1 MISFH
6 LWLLNQEV
14 FIMRHAKHSRRLG
27 RRTSHRLAMLRNLTT
42 SLFKHQRI
50 TTTHTRAKEV
60 QKMAERIIT
69 MAKNSLDPKK
79 SLAAKRQVFRYIR
92 DEGATEELFNV
103 IAPQYSGDGKSS
115 EERRGGYTRIIQVAP
130 RKGDG
135 APMVFLELV

>member
-1 MISFH
+1 
-6 LWLLNQEV
+6 
-14 FIMRHAKHSRRLG
+14 MRHQKHSRRLG

-42 SLFKHQRI
+42 SLFKHSRI

-69 MAKNSLDPKK
+69 TAKGRVTLKNHWLQNGRS
-79 SLAAKRQVFRYIR
+79 SATSVNEAAV
-92 DEGATEELFNV
+92 DELFNV
-103 IAPQYSGDGKSS
+103 IVPRTAGDGKTS
-115 EERRGGYTRIIQVAP
+115 EERKGGYTRIIQVAP